1 MDVQD
6 KEIPNVEKIPTDTI
20 PTDKQQR
27 TPQRPEQVV
36 EDMLFLKGMLRLK
49 DMLFLKGMLRLM

>member
-1 MDVQD
+1 MED
-6 KEIPNVEKIPTDTI
+6 KAFPNVEKIPTDTI

-36 EDMLFLKGMLRLK
+36 KDMLLLKGMLL
-49 DMLFLKGMLRLM
+49 LM